1 MNIEKESASFL
12 MASVAVEKTVY
23 HFDKLF
29 DYRIPKRLESKVKE
43 GKRVLVPFGRGNSLR
58 QAMVFTLERVKE
70 SEGENLKE
78 IRTVLDEEPVLT
90 KEMLELSLFL
100 KDRCFCTIYECIK
113 AMLPAGLTFR
123 MKLYYKLSEKGEK
136 LFKEEDGKL
145 SLKSFSEK
153 EFRILTALF
162 KSKRLES
169 TKAADTFG
177 KDADDILESLC
188 HKGYV
193 MESRK
198 AKRKITD
205 ATVKCMALTEDAL
218 DYEEKLTQKQEAVFE
233 LLSMCGGASVKEIC
247 YYTGVSAGVADALVK
262 KGIAYYYEEEVFRT
276 PKKFKSFEKNNAQDI
291 FLSSEQK
298 RVFNS
303 ILGRYKDGKPSVT
316 LLYGVTGSGK
326 TSVYLRLMC
335 EALQDGKTAIV
346 MVPEISLTPQMTEKF
361 ESYFGKDVA
370 VFHSRL
376 SLGERLD
383 EYKRVLKGEARIVI
397 GTRSAVF
404 APLSNI
410 GLIIIDEEHEH
421 TYKSESTPRYSA
433 CQAAKFRCLKNNC
446 LLLLGSATP
455 SVESYYHAENGQY
468 TLEVLKER
476 YGQSVLPDVFIEDMN
491 LEMAN
496 GNIGNFSQGLASE
509 LEKNLEEG
517 KQSILLLNRRGHN
530 TFVSCTK
537 CGEVLTCPNCSI
549 SLTYHSANNRM
560 MCHYCGYSIPYT
572 NTCPAC
578 HSEGLRFSG
587 AGTQRAEQELEELLP
602 SARVL
607 RLDTDSTMGK
617 YSHERKLAAFA
628 SGNYDIL
635 IGTQMVAKGLDFPN
649 VTLAGVLNADTMLYS
664 DDFRSYEKTF
674 SLLTQVVGRSGRGKE
689 KGRAVIQT
697 HTPDNP
703 VIYLA
708 AEQNYE
714 AFYRSEIE
722 IRRGMLYPPFADIC
736 LIGFVGANHDDV
748 RDKAAEFS
756 KSLAETAKLRYS
768 HIPMRVL
775 GPSPSA
781 VTKVN
786 RKYRYNII
794 IKCRDNRETRSLITL
809 LLCEFGRKNRSKG
822 VRIFA
827 DMNPA
832 SM

>member
-1 MNIEKESASFL
+1 MNSEKGASRRL
-12 MASVAVEKTVY
+12 VAAVAVEKTVY

-29 DYRIPKRLESKVKE
+29 DYKVPERLEGKIKE
-43 GKRVLVPFGRGNSLR
+43 GKRVLVPFGRGDGQR
-58 QAMVFTLERVKE
+58 QAMVFSLDTADECE
-70 SEGENLKE
+70 TENLKE
-78 IRTVLDEEPVLT
+78 IQTVLDEEPALT
-90 KEMLELSLFL
+90 GEMLELALFL
-100 KDRCFCTIYECIK
+100 KDRCFCTIYECVK
-113 AMLPAGLTFR
+113 AMIPPGLTFR
-123 MKLYYKLSEKGEK
+123 MKRYFKLSEKGEK
-136 LFKEEDGKL
+136 LFGGGDREAELKNLSCEEQQ
-145 SLKSFSEK
+145 
-153 EFRILTALF
+153 ILTAVF
-162 KSKRLES
+162 KSKRLEES
-169 TKAADTFG
+169 KAAHTFG
-177 KDADDILESLC
+177 KGAAEILESLC
-188 HKGYV
+188 HKGLV

-198 AKRKITD
+198 AKRKVTD
-205 ATVKCMALTEDAL
+205 AMVKCIALTEDAL
-218 DYEEKLTQKQEAVFE
+218 DYEGKLTEKQDAVFE

-247 YYTGVSAGVADALVK
+247 YFTGVTSGVADALVK
-262 KGIAYYYEEEVFRT
+262 KGLAYYYEEEVFRT
-276 PKKFKSFEKNNAQDI
+276 PQKAAVVKKTDPSDI
-291 FLSSEQK
+291 GLSLEQE
-298 RVFNS
+298 RVFTS
-303 ILGRYKDGKPSVT
+303 ILERYRGGKPSVT

-326 TSVYLRLMC
+326 TSVYMKLIC
-335 EALQDGKTAIV
+335 EALKDGKTVIM
-346 MVPEISLTPQMTEKF
+346 MVPEISLTPQITEKF
-361 ESYFGKDVA
+361 ESYFGRDVA

-383 EYKRVLKGEARIVI
+383 EYKRVMRGDARIVI

-433 CQAAKFRCLKNNC
+433 CQAAKFRCMKNSC

-455 SVESYYHAENGQY
+455 SVESYYHAQNGQY
-468 TLEVLKER
+468 DLEVLKER

-491 LEMAN
+491 IEAAN
-496 GNIGNFSQGLASE
+496 GNMTSFSQGLAWE

-530 TFVSCTK
+530 TFVACTK
-537 CGEVLTCPNCSI
+537 CGKVLACPNCSI
-549 SLTYHSANNRM
+549 SLTYHSANNRL

-572 NTCPAC
+572 NTCPSC
-578 HSEGLRFSG
+578 HGEGLRFSG
-587 AGTQRAEQELEELLP
+587 AGTQRAEQELQQLFP

-617 YSHERKLAAFA
+617 YSHEKKLAAFSA
-628 SGNYDIL
+628 GNYDIL

-697 HTPDNP
+697 HTPDNL
-703 VIYLA
+703 VIALS

-714 AFYRSEIE
+714 AFYRSEID
-722 IRRGMLYPPFADIC
+722 IRKGMLYPPFADIC
-736 LIGFVGANHDDV
+736 LIGFVG
-748 RDKAAEFS
+748 RDQEKVKNKAFEFS
-756 KSLAETAKLRYS
+756 KSLAETAGLRYS

-775 GPSPSA
+775 GPSPST
-781 VTKVN
+781 VSKVN
-786 RKYRYNII
+786 KKYRYNII

-809 LLCEFGRKNRSKG
+809 LLCDFGRKNRAKE

-827 DMNPA
+827 DMNPM
-832 SM
+832 SL